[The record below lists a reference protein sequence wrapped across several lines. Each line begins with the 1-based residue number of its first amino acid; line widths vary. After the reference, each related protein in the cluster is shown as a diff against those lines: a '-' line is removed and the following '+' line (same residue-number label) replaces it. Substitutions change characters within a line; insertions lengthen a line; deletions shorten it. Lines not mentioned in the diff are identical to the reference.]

1 MAEILGIPVSQVPTP
16 SASAS
21 ASPAPEEK
29 PTVGSDEPKREATD
43 LVSTSTLS
51 VSDYFR
57 QKLRE
62 KALAR
67 QAASGS
73 STPLPDLPPALDVKP
88 ASEWE
93 GSKVKFEETDIK
105 LETLGGYELTA
116 PDEKPVIPAE
126 DVIPADDEREAKKA
140 RKAEKAAK
148 KAAKKA
154 CIVKTEPDTEPPS
167 ELSEKDA
174 KAAKRAAKEERRRE
188 KADKKRKRDE

>member
-16 SASAS
+16 SGS
-21 ASPAPEEK
+21 ASPAPVEETEQK
-29 PTVGSDEPKREATD
+29 PDEVKREATD
-43 LVSTSTLS
+43 LVSTSTMS

-73 STPLPDLPPALDVKP
+73 TTPLPDLPPALEVKP
-88 ASEWE
+88 SSDWE
-93 GSKVKFEETDIK
+93 GSKVKFEEADVK

-116 PDEKPVIPAE
+116 PDEQAIAAPE
-126 DVIPADDEREAKKA
+126 DERAAKKA

-148 KAAKKA
+148 KAEKEALKVGVKLEPEDLDVTPESKETKA
-154 CIVKTEPDTEPPS
+154 
-167 ELSEKDA
+167 A
-174 KAAKRAAKEERRRE
+174 RKAAKQAKKQE
-188 KADKKRKRDE
+188 KAEKKRKRED